1 MTSTPLASLNR
12 SQQRSPNANKF
23 GRISDCLIIM
33 GRVVLTVSW
42 LKNRPELLLISWSLT
57 RDGTGKPII
66 NSSGRRPGRERG
78 RLIIISAAERREGKQ
93 FLIRRGG
100 ARDGIG
106 KFNY

>member
-1 MTSTPLASLNR
+1 MVEFIFGAKQGFRHVLSRLALT
-12 SQQRSPNANKF
+12 
-23 GRISDCLIIM
+23 
-33 GRVVLTVSW
+33 TVSW